1 MLWRWM
7 SSVLIVVAE
16 VDLDVVM
23 RLGFMGPRCQV
34 VLEGICLHEPLLEED
49 CVEVGFPS
57 TALLRLLLL
66 LLLFLCTAR
75 RWRPLRRLP
84 PPREVIL
91 RPNDASTLPLRLPLH
106 RAERQELLRLFLHWH
121 EHRRGARR
129 TCEGVACAGGQK
141 RPVLLLRFITEEQR
155 RWLKASVEVPPGTPF
170 PRGVSDDASLPIG
183 VIATAGAAARGP
195 RPTPHGG
202 VGRRI
207 GAGGGEKLRGERRDC
222 SSAGIG
228 FGPYIGHERLVILR
242 EGGCFRANLRAGA
255 TIKALV

>member
-1 MLWRWM
+1 MLWWWM

-23 RLGFMGPRCQV
+23 RLGFAVPYYQV
-34 VLEGICLHEPLLEED
+34 VLELLHLHEPLFLSRSVSHRRR
-49 CVEVGFPS
+49 CS
-57 TALLRLLLL
+57 TSSSSPRTLR
-66 LLLFLCTAR
+66 AR
-75 RWRPLRRLP
+75 MA
-84 PPREVIL
+84 
-91 RPNDASTLPLRLPLH
+91 ASKASAFVPPLRLPLH

-121 EHRRGARR
+121 EHRTGARR

-170 PRGVSDDASLPIG
+170 PRGVSDDATLPIG